1 MPDYEEFIMAEFTT
15 IECLIRV
22 AVMAEMRAHASRN
35 LGDEKAEDAY
45 LTEADHALESARQL
59 YILQHR

>member
-1 MPDYEEFIMAEFTT
+1 MPDYEEFVMTEFTT

-22 AVMAEMRAHASRN
+22 AVMAEMRAHASRSV
-35 LGDEKAEDAY
+35 GDEKAEDAY

-59 YILQHR
+59 YILRHR